1 MFIYVSKQHV
11 TVGNPVSS
19 VECDQRPKQSK
30 INILRITKGDH

>member
-1 MFIYVSKQHV
+1 MSVNN
-11 TVGNPVSS
+11 NPVSS